1 MMENAMVTELTA
13 VIERHGRWYVAY
25 IPEIPGVN
33 TQGRTLKET
42 RENLRDALEL
52 ILACNRDTAEPIGG
66 GDDVIREPFAEI
78 TYRQQ

>member
-1 MMENAMVTELTA
+1 MEQQVSTGLTA
-13 VIERHGRWYVAY
+13 VIERHGRWYIGY

-52 ILACNRDTAEPIGG
+52 ILACNRDAAKPIVGG
-66 GDDVIREPFAEI
+66 GNEIREPFAEI
-78 TYRQQ
+78 TYKRP